1 MITIETYV
9 FAVIFVAVCV
19 AALLSIL
26 GWIRESDKLERE
38 KRLNLYISKLNRD
51 LIFEIAQMKAE
62 RNLMVATQY
71 NEEGKT
77 K

>member
-1 MITIETYV
+1 MTIETYV

-62 RNLMVATQY
+62 RNLMVATKY

>member
-1 MITIETYV
+1 MMTIETYV

-62 RNLMVATQY
+62 RNLMVATKY